1 MAEEKSLLE
10 YVRRQAELNQQ
21 DNKKQQ
27 TLQEAHAHAHK
38 HPNKKKV
45 VNRLARIEGHV
56 RSIKTMVDNDRDCS
70 EVLIQIAAVR
80 KALDNTAKVILKDH
94 LEHCILHAIEKGEGS
109 KSLEDF
115 EAAIDQYLHVK
126 SVQLCL
132 RLCQSYFL
140 LQLGNKE
147 Q

>member
-10 YVRRQAELNQQ
+10 YVRSQAELTQQ
-21 DNKKQQ
+21 A
-27 TLQEAHAHAHK
+27 LQEAHAHAHN
-38 HPNKKKV
+38 HPNKKV
-45 VNRLARIEGHV
+45 VTRIEGHV

-115 EAAIDQYLHVK
+115 EAAIDQYL
-126 SVQLCL
+126 
-132 RLCQSYFL
+132 R
-140 LQLGNKE
+140 
-147 Q
+147 

>member
-10 YVRRQAELNQQ
+10 YVRRQAELTQQ
-21 DNKKQQ
+21 DDKKQQ
-27 TLQEAHAHAHK
+27 
-38 HPNKKKV
+38 KKV

-109 KSLEDF
+109 KSLENF
-115 EAAIDQYLHVK
+115 EAAIDQYL
-126 SVQLCL
+126 
-132 RLCQSYFL
+132 R
-140 LQLGNKE
+140 
-147 Q
+147 

>member
-1 MAEEKSLLE
+1 MFSALPFNNVEIRVVTVMAEEKSLLE
-10 YVRRQAELNQQ
+10 YVRSQAELTQQ
-21 DNKKQQ
+21 DDKKQQ
-27 TLQEAHAHAHK
+27 ALQEAHAHAHN

-94 LEHCILHAIEKGEGS
+94 LEHCILHAIEKGEGN

-115 EAAIDQYLHVK
+115 EAAIDQYL
-126 SVQLCL
+126 
-132 RLCQSYFL
+132 R
-140 LQLGNKE
+140 
-147 Q
+147 

>member
-21 DNKKQQ
+21 DDKKQQ
-27 TLQEAHAHAHK
+27 ALQEAHAHN

-115 EAAIDQYLHVK
+115 EAAIDQYL
-126 SVQLCL
+126 
-132 RLCQSYFL
+132 R
-140 LQLGNKE
+140 
-147 Q
+147 

>member
-1 MAEEKSLLE
+1 M
-10 YVRRQAELNQQ
+10 
-21 DNKKQQ
+21 
-27 TLQEAHAHAHK
+27 QEAHAHAHN

-94 LEHCILHAIEKGEGS
+94 LEHCILHAIEKVR
-109 KSLEDF
+109 
-115 EAAIDQYLHVK
+115 AAKVWRILK
-126 SVQLCL
+126 
-132 RLCQSYFL
+132 RLLINICAE
-140 LQLGNKE
+140 NKKAAR
-147 Q
+147 

>member
-10 YVRRQAELNQQ
+10 YVRRQAELTQQ
-21 DNKKQQ
+21 DDKKQQ
-27 TLQEAHAHAHK
+27 ALQEAHAHAHS

-109 KSLEDF
+109 KGLEDF
-115 EAAIDQYLHVK
+115 EAAIDQYL
-126 SVQLCL
+126 
-132 RLCQSYFL
+132 R
-140 LQLGNKE
+140 
-147 Q
+147 